1 MLIDSHAHLT
11 DKQFDA
17 DRGEVLERAWAAGIE
32 AIVLI
37 GAPALAET
45 DPRLFVAVGIHP
57 HDAHRVGDDWCSRI
71 KSMAQHPKVVA
82 IGEIGIDFYYK
93 ELPHE
98 DQFRVFRQQ
107 IELAHELALPIIIHD
122 REAHDD
128 VWRIIQEVGV
138 PPRGGIFH
146 CFSADVAFAQKA
158 IAAGF
163 LISVAGNVTYKKT
176 EQLAEVVRTIP
187 LEHLIVETDSP
198 YLAPVP
204 HRGKRNEPA
213 FVLHTA
219 EKVAELK
226 GISLDEVARCTTK
239 NVRRLL
245 RLGEKP

>member
-11 DKQFDA
+11 DQQFDG
-17 DRGEVLERAWAAGIE
+17 DRVAVLERTWAAGIE

-37 GAPALAET
+37 DALALAET
-45 DPRLFVAVGIHP
+45 DTRLYATVGIHP

-107 IELAHELALPIIIHD
+107 IELAHELNLPIVIHD
-122 REAHDD
+122 RESHDD

-146 CFSADVAFAQKA
+146 CFSADVAFARKA
-158 IAAGF
+158 VAAGF
-163 LISVAGNVTYKKT
+163 LISIAGNVTYKKT
-176 EQLAEVVRTIP
+176 EQLAEVVRTVP

-204 HRGKRNEPA
+204 YRGKRNEPA
-213 FVLHTA
+213 FICHTA
-219 EKVAELK
+219 AKIAELK
-226 GISLDEVARCTTK
+226 GVSFDEAARCTTE

-245 RLGEKP
+245 RLGGNP